1 MSIHLGGPRGG
12 GDYGGMGGEENEVVS
27 EINTTPLVDI
37 MLVLLIIFLITIPV
51 ATHTVQVNLPERMSH
66 LTMVKPGN
74 IVLAVN
80 ADGQIFWNEQPVA
93 DMNMLSSKLAEISAM
108 QPQPQIQIRGDI
120 NARYEFVGKVVDAC
134 QQAGITRVDF
144 ITQPPKPG

>member
-12 GDYGGMGGEENEVVS
+12 GDYGGMEGEENEVVS

-51 ATHTVQVNLPERMSH
+51 ATHSVKLNLPERMSH
-66 LTMVKPGN
+66 LTMVKQGN

-80 ADGQIFWNEQPVA
+80 ADGQVFWNEQPLA
-93 DMNMLSSKLAEISAM
+93 DISALDTKLTEIATM
-108 QPQPQIQIRGDI
+108 KPQPQIQIRGDV
-120 NARYEFVGKVVDAC
+120 NARYEFVGKVVEAC

-144 ITQPPKPG
+144 ITQPPKPN

>member
-12 GDYGGMGGEENEVVS
+12 GDYGGMEGEENEIVS

-51 ATHTVQVNLPERMSH
+51 ATHSIQVNLPERMSH
-66 LTMVKPGN
+66 LTMVKQGN

-80 ADGQIFWNEQPVA
+80 ADGQIYWNEQPLA
-93 DMNMLSSKLAEISAM
+93 DVSVLNNKLAEIAALK
-108 QPQPQIQIRGDI
+108 PQPQIQIRGDI
-120 NARYEFVGKVVDAC
+120 NARYEFVGKVVEAC